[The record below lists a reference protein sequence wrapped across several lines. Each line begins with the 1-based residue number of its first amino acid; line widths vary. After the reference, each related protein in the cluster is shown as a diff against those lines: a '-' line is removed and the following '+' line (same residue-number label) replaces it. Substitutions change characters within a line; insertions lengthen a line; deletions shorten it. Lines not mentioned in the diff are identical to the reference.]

1 MIIVV
6 AMMVASLSFL
16 AIFGVPM
23 GLEREM
29 GHTGAETAMESFL
42 FRVFV
47 VMDVAS
53 FFSAM
58 GVVALLLLLQGGSEG
73 ATIDPLMVVVCRR
86 VTYLAMGCEV
96 IAFLAAALTF
106 TRQP

>member
-29 GHTGAETAMESFL
+29 GHAGAETAMESFL

-53 FFSAM
+53 FLSAM
-58 GVVALLLLLQGGSEG
+58 GVVALLLLQGGSEG